1 MVVSWTIGASPDAGL
16 VKSMLD
22 MATATL
28 GESERPVVHSD
39 RGIHY
44 RWPSWIGRMEAAG
57 LTRSMSQKGCTPDN
71 AACEGFFGRLKN
83 EMFYNGQW
91 QGVSVDEFMDILDNY
106 MHLYNKKRIKISL
119 GAKSPLEYRMSLGL
133 AVEQS
138 KKTSAP
144 HFQASRSFGCCSGDC
159 SVGGRRGSSVPP

>member
-1 MVVSWTIGASPDAGL
+1 
-16 VKSMLD
+16 
-22 MATATL
+22 
-28 GESERPVVHSD
+28 
-39 RGIHY
+39 
-44 RWPSWIGRMEAAG
+44 MEAAG

-106 MHLYNKKRIKISL
+106 MHLYNKKRIKISF

-138 KKTSAP
+138 KKTSALP
-144 HFQASRSFGCCSGDC
+144 FFEAAG
-159 SVGGRRGSSVPP
+159 SVPARRVAPSERADGS